1 MFAVRELVQ
10 TVALAI
16 AAFWQA
22 LNLRGAWRA
31 MDLRRRL
38 TVWWRVV
45 TGEDY
50 WQTHLEE
57 ATDA

>member
-1 MFAVRELVQ
+1 MFVVRELMQ
-10 TVALAI
+10 TIGLAV

-31 MDLRRRL
+31 MDLQNRL
-38 TVWWRVV
+38 MAWWRVV

-57 ATDA
+57 APDA